1 MSTEKQSKWEAY
13 KQPVILIAC
22 VLVGAV
28 LGIVLGD
35 KAAFLYPIGQIW
47 LRRT

>member
-22 VLVGAV
+22 VLVGADSFACV
-28 LGIVLGD
+28 
-35 KAAFLYPIGQIW
+35 
-47 LRRT
+47 T

>member
-35 KAAFLYPIGQIW
+35 
-47 LRRT
+47 